1 MRSPDSHELG
11 ILPSG
16 HLSHMQTKQRL
27 ANKQSLEESSR
38 KTRPH
43 CVVNLQCES
52 QDQNKF
58 ILIFTA
64 QPNLVLFPGLQ
75 NFYNNPLSIFRI
87 MLISSLA

>member
-75 NFYNNPLSIFRI
+75 KLLQYPSIYF
-87 MLISSLA
+87 